1 MNFIKFLLNL
11 GYVPVDPNVV
21 QERQKILELKYQ
33 ELLALAAERRA
44 RLDDNRRL
52 WQFYMDV
59 KEMEQSF
66 KEMEKILASPDVGHD
81 VTSVHLLLSKH
92 KVFNFCCI
100 ENTKLLICS
109 EC

>member
-1 MNFIKFLLNL
+1 MFI

-33 ELLALAAERRA
+33 ELLGLAGERRA

-66 KEMEKILASPDVGHD
+66 KEMEKILSSPDVGHD
-81 VTSVHLLLSKH
+81 VTSVQLLLSKH
-92 KVFNFCCI
+92 KVCSF
-100 ENTKLLICS
+100 LLINRIRYVYIHS
-109 EC
+109 LG